1 MRDQGVARPPLYKK
15 NSVKG
20 ADKQTSKDTNN
31 NISKSNSKTDNNSG
45 KLVCFE

>member
-15 NSVKG
+15 NST
-20 ADKQTSKDTNN
+20 KQASKDINN
-31 NISKSNSKTDNNSG
+31 NISKSNKKTDNNSS